1 MTEKYLKKTGKVGEF
16 PSPTLSLYSKPRCLD
31 FLTGIAY
38 HIRPVS
44 LYIYIYQ
51 LKATSSLKYEGSKK
65 YGSILIGHEVLRE
78 ILGMLQIERM
88 LIHTFLFW
96 KRVHAVASAIER
108 HAGDERTLSRPFAGN
123 TRWTPKIKP
132 LLANTI
138 TRYTFIKLNFPCFTV
153 VKLRAVGGFLLFVLA
168 SSPHCYPHR
177 KEIFVLD
184 WTCCIYRSIR
194 ASERQ
199 SLIKRGLQV
208 GTVQPTYPASPLAY
222 INSPT

>member
-1 MTEKYLKKTGKVGEF
+1 M
-16 PSPTLSLYSKPRCLD
+16 
-31 FLTGIAY
+31 
-38 HIRPVS
+38 
-44 LYIYIYQ
+44 
-51 LKATSSLKYEGSKK
+51 
-65 YGSILIGHEVLRE
+65 
-78 ILGMLQIERM
+78 
-88 LIHTFLFW
+88 
-96 KRVHAVASAIER
+96 HAVASATER

-123 TRWTPKIKP
+123 IKP

-153 VKLRAVGGFLLFVLA
+153 VKLRALGGFLLFALA

-222 INSPT
+222 INSPHHRADRKTKTQGCIASPPANQTRPWSNQWVGRASFFFRCPFYLN